1 MLHSGHMK
9 ISAGVSFGLFSLA
22 VAFFFAFSSSPA
34 LAEAMIQG
42 EGSTPTTGVSAESID
57 FGVKNVGLLPISPL
71 YFLKEWRRDI
81 VRAMATSPYAETVFQ
96 LQVLNE
102 KVAEVQKVA
111 EFRPKDTSSIKKA
124 LENYGSSLVRTGQAL
139 DYLTMVSPQ
148 SISIDFLHEL
158 FSKTEKHSLF
168 LTALAV
174 EYTGDEA
181 TQTFF
186 SSLESKL
193 VSLTGGVFKS
203 VSPDLAMSVLG
214 IGESSSTPPFAGSF
228 TASVAS
234 EATLSLETTNG
245 LKLPVIGTSSVPTVF
260 SESGVKATAT
270 GTESIAP
277 KSR

>member
-1 MLHSGHMK
+1 MRH
-9 ISAGVSFGLFSLA
+9 
-22 VAFFFAFSSSPA
+22 
-34 LAEAMIQG
+34 
-42 EGSTPTTGVSAESID
+42 
-57 FGVKNVGLLPISPL
+57 
-71 YFLKEWRRDI
+71 
-81 VRAMATSPYAETVFQ
+81 
-96 LQVLNE
+96 
-102 KVAEVQKVA
+102 
-111 EFRPKDTSSIKKA
+111 
-124 LENYGSSLVRTGQAL
+124 
-139 DYLTMVSPQ
+139 
-148 SISIDFLHEL
+148 
-158 FSKTEKHSLF
+158 SKTEKHSRF

-181 TQTFF
+181 TQVFF
-186 SSLESKL
+186 SALESKL

-245 LKLPVIGTSSVPTVF
+245 LELPVIGTSSVPTVF